1 MILRKGAMVKRSF
14 TIPELHPRPVR
25 TGTHRPPSASNGG
38 LAGRQEAR
46 PQDPAISP
54 GAEASDRTSIRILS
68 VDNHPPFRERIA
80 TIINQQPDMML
91 VSQASTL
98 REAIQQYREHQPDIT
113 LMEIWLP
120 DLGGVDALFAIR
132 AEFPAARVII
142 FTTCDGDVEVPRALE
157 AGAGGYLLKSTPP
170 SELLQEIRKVH
181 SGRKGVQPQ
190 LAAKLA
196 EHIGEDTLNGA
207 RRLRYRFAEGGK
219 ISTALQIAF
228 EESEDFGVSPKDF
241 QLLSALTLQ
250 ATRSIELRALIEEC
264 IEFIGRALHCD
275 CAYIALLD
283 PENPQMF
290 REFALQYPHR
300 NHRLQQSPL
309 ISREEARWL
318 SRVVEL
324 GQSVSFAG
332 AESESRSVAGV
343 TGFKAQCHLPLVNR
357 GRGLGVLTLA
367 CFAEDA
373 FPETEIPFLE
383 QVAAQIAI
391 AIENARAHDQIA
403 VLKEQLEGER
413 VYVEDEILAGAKFE
427 EIVGSSESL
436 VQALGHVAR
445 VAPTDSTVLITG
457 ESGTGKELV
466 ARAIHKRSRRADKPF
481 IRVNCAAIPQS
492 LMASELF
499 GHEKGAFTGATE
511 RRLGRFE
518 LANGGTIFLD
528 EIGDIPAD
536 TQVALLRVLQE
547 REFERVGGGR
557 TVSVDVRVVAATNR
571 DLKAAVEAGAFRLD
585 LFYRLNVFPIR
596 VPSLR
601 EREDD
606 IPLLAK
612 YFIERYARSTGKKIK
627 NINRKTLD
635 LLQAYDW
642 PGNIRELQNVIERA
656 VILCD
661 RETLSIDESCM
672 QRETLGTLQRSTPL
686 SQALTNT
693 EKAMIEA
700 ALEDTGGRVSGPSGA
715 AVKLGIPRST
725 LESRIRSL
733 QINKHLFR
741 SERTALSTGGAT
753 PLRQVVRR
761 TCSGL

>member
-1 MILRKGAMVKRSF
+1 M
-14 TIPELHPRPVR
+14 
-25 TGTHRPPSASNGG
+25 
-38 LAGRQEAR
+38 
-46 PQDPAISP
+46 
-54 GAEASDRTSIRILS
+54 
-68 VDNHPPFRERIA
+68 
-80 TIINQQPDMML
+80 
-91 VSQASTL
+91 
-98 REAIQQYREHQPDIT
+98 
-113 LMEIWLP
+113 
-120 DLGGVDALFAIR
+120 
-132 AEFPAARVII
+132 
-142 FTTCDGDVEVPRALE
+142 
-157 AGAGGYLLKSTPP
+157 
-170 SELLQEIRKVH
+170 
-181 SGRKGVQPQ
+181 
-190 LAAKLA
+190 
-196 EHIGEDTLNGA
+196 
-207 RRLRYRFAEGGK
+207 
-219 ISTALQIAF
+219 STAPQVAF
-228 EESEDFGVSPKDF
+228 DERDEFESSGVSPKHF
-241 QLLSALTLQ
+241 QLLTALASQ
-250 ATRSIELRALIEEC
+250 ATRKVEFRALIES
-264 IEFIGRALHCD
+264 FIGSIGHALHCD

-283 PENPQMF
+283 SEDSQMV
-290 REFALQYPHR
+290 REFAIHYPHR
-300 NHRLQQSPL
+300 DRRIQQLPL

-324 GQSVSFAG
+324 GQSVSFVG

-343 TGFKAQCHLPLVNR
+343 TGFKAQCHLPLVNG
-357 GRGLGVLTLA
+357 GRGFGVLTLA

-383 QVAAQIAI
+383 QVAAEIAI
-391 AIENARAHDQIA
+391 AIANARAHREIA
-403 VLKEQLEGER
+403 ALKEQLECER
-413 VYVEDEILAGAKFE
+413 AYVEDEIFAGAKFE

-457 ESGTGKELV
+457 ETGTGKELV
-466 ARAIHKRSRRADKPF
+466 ARAIHKHSRRANRPF

-492 LMASELF
+492 LIASELF

-571 DLKAAVEAGAFRLD
+571 DLKAAVEAGTFRLD
-585 LFYRLNVFPIR
+585 LFYRLNVFPVR

-601 EREDD
+601 ERRDD

-627 NINRKTLD
+627 NVDRKTLQ

-642 PGNIRELQNVIERA
+642 PGNIRELQNVIERS

-661 RETLSIDESCM
+661 GATLSINESSM
-672 QRETLGTLQRSTPL
+672 HNDTPETLQTSTRL
-686 SQALTNT
+686 SEALTNT
-693 EKAMIEA
+693 EKAMIKA
-700 ALEDTGGRVSGPSGA
+700 TLEETGGRVSGPSGA

-733 QINKHLFR
+733 QIDKHLFR
-741 SERTALSTGGAT
+741 SERHQFSTGDVA
-753 PLRQVVRR
+753 
-761 TCSGL
+761 SW

>member
-1 MILRKGAMVKRSF
+1 M
-14 TIPELHPRPVR
+14 
-25 TGTHRPPSASNGG
+25 
-38 LAGRQEAR
+38 
-46 PQDPAISP
+46 
-54 GAEASDRTSIRILS
+54 
-68 VDNHPPFRERIA
+68 
-80 TIINQQPDMML
+80 
-91 VSQASTL
+91 
-98 REAIQQYREHQPDIT
+98 
-113 LMEIWLP
+113 
-120 DLGGVDALFAIR
+120 
-132 AEFPAARVII
+132 
-142 FTTCDGDVEVPRALE
+142 
-157 AGAGGYLLKSTPP
+157 
-170 SELLQEIRKVH
+170 
-181 SGRKGVQPQ
+181 
-190 LAAKLA
+190 
-196 EHIGEDTLNGA
+196 
-207 RRLRYRFAEGGK
+207 
-219 ISTALQIAF
+219 STAAQIAF
-228 EESEDFGVSPKDF
+228 DRNEQFVSSGVPPKYF
-241 QLLSALTLQ
+241 RLFTALTSQ
-250 ATRSIELRALIEEC
+250 ATRKVEFRALIEG
-264 IEFIGRALHCD
+264 FVDSIGRAIHCD

-283 PENPQMF
+283 PEDSQRF
-290 REFALQYPHR
+290 REFALQYADRKH
-300 NHRLQQSPL
+300 LVQELPL

-324 GQSVSFAG
+324 GQSVGLVG

-357 GRGLGVLTLA
+357 GHGLGVLTLA
-367 CFAEDA
+367 CFEDA
-373 FPETEIPFLE
+373 FPEAEIPFLE

-391 AIENARAHDQIA
+391 AIENARAHCQIA
-403 VLKEQLEGER
+403 ALKEQLEGER
-413 VYVEDEILAGAKFE
+413 VHVEDEILAGAKFE

-436 VQALGHVAR
+436 VQALGQVAR
-445 VAPTDSTVLITG
+445 VAPTDSTVLVTG
-457 ESGTGKELV
+457 ESGTGKELI

-536 TQVALLRVLQE
+536 MQVALLRVLQE

-571 DLKAAVEAGAFRLD
+571 DLKAAVEAGTFRLD
-585 LFYRLNVFPIR
+585 LFYRLNVFPVR
-596 VPSLR
+596 APSLR
-601 EREDD
+601 ERKED

-627 NINRKTLD
+627 NIDRKTLK

-661 RETLSIDESCM
+661 GATLSIDESSM
-672 QRETLGTLQRSTPL
+672 HHETLEALHRSTPL
-686 SQALTNT
+686 SEALANT
-693 EKAMIEA
+693 EKEMIET
-700 ALEDTGGRVSGPSGA
+700 ALEETGGRVFGPSGA
-715 AVKLGIPRST
+715 ALKLGIKRST

-741 SERTALSTGGAT
+741 SETSRSQHTGKMA
-753 PLRQVVRR
+753 PLRQV
-761 TCSGL
+761 SGAHV

>member
-1 MILRKGAMVKRSF
+1 MS
-14 TIPELHPRPVR
+14 
-25 TGTHRPPSASNGG
+25 
-38 LAGRQEAR
+38 
-46 PQDPAISP
+46 
-54 GAEASDRTSIRILS
+54 
-68 VDNHPPFRERIA
+68 
-80 TIINQQPDMML
+80 
-91 VSQASTL
+91 
-98 REAIQQYREHQPDIT
+98 
-113 LMEIWLP
+113 
-120 DLGGVDALFAIR
+120 
-132 AEFPAARVII
+132 AAR
-142 FTTCDGDVEVPRALE
+142 
-157 AGAGGYLLKSTPP
+157 
-170 SELLQEIRKVH
+170 
-181 SGRKGVQPQ
+181 
-190 LAAKLA
+190 
-196 EHIGEDTLNGA
+196 
-207 RRLRYRFAEGGK
+207 
-219 ISTALQIAF
+219 QIAF
-228 EESEDFGVSPKDF
+228 DESDEFISPGVSPKQF
-241 QLLSALTLQ
+241 ELLTALTSQ
-250 ATRSIELRALIEEC
+250 ATKKVEFRTLIEG
-264 IEFIGRALHCD
+264 FIDSVGHALHCD

-283 PENPQMF
+283 PEDPQTF

-300 NHRLQQSPL
+300 KRRVQQLPL

-324 GQSVSFAG
+324 GQSVSFVG
-332 AESESRSVAGV
+332 AESESRSVAGL

-367 CFAEDA
+367 YFTEDA

-391 AIENARAHDQIA
+391 AIENARAHRQIA
-403 VLKEQLEGER
+403 ALKEQLECER

-427 EIVGSSESL
+427 EMVGSSESL

-445 VAPTDSTVLITG
+445 VAPTDSTVLVTG
-457 ESGTGKELV
+457 ESGTGKELI

-492 LMASELF
+492 LIASELF

-536 TQVALLRVLQE
+536 MQVALLRVLQE

-571 DLKAAVEAGAFRLD
+571 DLKAAVEAGTFRLD
-585 LFYRLNVFPIR
+585 LFYRLNVFPVR
-596 VPSLR
+596 VPSLQ
-601 EREDD
+601 ERKDD

-627 NINRKTLD
+627 RVNRKTLE
-635 LLQAYDW
+635 LLEAYDW

-661 RETLSIDESCM
+661 RETLSIDESCIH
-672 QRETLGTLQRSTPL
+672 RETLETLQTSTRL
-686 SQALTNT
+686 GEALMNT
-693 EKAMIEA
+693 EKEMIEA
-700 ALEDTGGRVSGPSGA
+700 ALEETGGRVGGPSGA

-733 QINKHLFR
+733 QINKHLFQ
-741 SERTALSTGGAT
+741 SERRAASIGKVAFLRGRQGCQARIFRPLKEVLPNCASTAAPTFHV
-753 PLRQVVRR
+753 PLMP
-761 TCSGL
+761 GKF